1 MTIKV
6 FLMGGI
12 GNQLFQIN
20 RALSIKLSGKNVEII
35 NLGIFRKLINFII
48 NHSTHKNWIDID
60 LLCNDLDLRIRQ
72 INFYDLLILSYL
84 YILKKFNK
92 FSNFDIAL
100 VARLDSKK
108 KYDIG
113 YFQTKNH
120 FNSISLNIIIE
131 NLIKIL
137 KLKKLNTSNNK
148 TAALHVRGGDFMKEI
163 NNVIIKKKPN
173 LILIQKYIEDLVKRK
188 INYLIITGDK
198 EIFKK
203 LDIQIDKDNFYFN
216 DEKSDFI
223 KLTNCNLMFV
233 SQSSYCFWAY
243 AIAKKLNNC
252 KILNLNDWVYQDLVA
267 DIDFRCY

>member
-20 RALSIKLSGKNVEII
+20 RALSLKLCGKSVVII
-35 NLGIFRKLINFII
+35 HLGIFRKFINFII
-48 NHSTHKNWIDID
+48 KHPSHKNWIDINI
-60 LLCNDLDLRIRQ
+60 LCNNLDLNIRQ
-72 INFYDLLILSYL
+72 INFYDLIILSYSFF
-84 YILKKFNK
+84 LKKFTK
-92 FSNFDIAL
+92 FNNFDIPLA
-100 VARLDSKK
+100 VRLDNKK

-113 YFQTKNH
+113 YFQTKKH

-173 LILIQKYIEDLVKRK
+173 LILIQKNIKDLIKRR
-188 INYLIITGDK
+188 INYFIIANDK
-198 EIFKK
+198 KVFKQF
-203 LDIQIDKDNFYFN
+203 DIQVDKNKFFFE
-216 DEKSDFI
+216 DEKSDFVR
-223 KLTNCNLMFV
+223 LTNCNLMFV

-243 AIAKKLNNC
+243 VIAKKLNNC
-252 KILNLNDWVYQDLVA
+252 KILNLNDWVYQDLVI
-267 DIDFRCY
+267 DIRFGYN